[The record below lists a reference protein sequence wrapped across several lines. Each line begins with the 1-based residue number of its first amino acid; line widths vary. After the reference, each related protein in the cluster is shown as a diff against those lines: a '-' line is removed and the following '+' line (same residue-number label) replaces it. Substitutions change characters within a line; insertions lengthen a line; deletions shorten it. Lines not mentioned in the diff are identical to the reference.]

1 MIGQVTEKSLKP
13 ILDDV
18 PAITNWA
25 ETVEKYLAARCQY
38 VVLWF
43 HPKVYVRL
51 MEKFSREVMPSFT

>member
-1 MIGQVTEKSLKP
+1 
-13 ILDDV
+13 LDDV